1 MSPYARKLL
10 AMKMLQLI
18 AARFAA
24 GEPALNSEE
33 ISRQLELPM
42 RATQRLL
49 KLLEESSLLTRTC
62 REDNEEPMYQPA
74 SDIGSWTVATVSDA
88 LDKGGDVPIPPAQQK
103 RLAGF
108 ANVLEKFQKT
118 VESSPDNVLIK
129 DIEV

>member
-1 MSPYARKLL
+1 
-10 AMKMLQLI
+10 
-18 AARFAA
+18 
-24 GEPALNSEE
+24 
-33 ISRQLELPM
+33 M

-62 REDNEEPMYQPA
+62 REDNEEPTYQPA

-88 LDKGGDVPIPPAQQK
+88 LEKGGDVPIPPAQQE

-118 VESSPDNVLIK
+118 VESSADNVLIK